1 MFSLFKKRNFSL
13 FWLGETIS
21 VIGDQISL
29 IVFPWLILQMT
40 NSAALT
46 GLVFAVQGIPRAAL
60 MLAGGALVDRT
71 SPRLVM
77 LASNGLRMILVVY
90 LAYMISQ
97 DTADITSVFLMAF
110 AFGVADAFFIRLVF
124 RFYQAWF
131 LVMSFRRVMLFCKQ
145 HFT

>member
-1 MFSLFKKRNFSL
+1 MIAVSVINKLCI
-13 FWLGETIS
+13 GETIS

-29 IVFPWLILQMT
+29 IAFPWLILQMT

-77 LASNGLRMILVVY
+77 LVSNGLRMLLVVY

-110 AFGVADAFFIRLVF
+110 AFGVADAFFIRPAPL
-124 RFYQAWF
+124 FYQAWF
-131 LVMSFRRVMLFCKQ
+131 LAMNFRRVTLFYKR
-145 HFT
+145 HFI